1 LIWVDVIPSTGTS
14 VGCAGI
20 GVSLS
25 EGAGVWVA
33 VAVKGTEKGVGVT
46 IVSSLNLELQPVYKR
61 IKTVKITLENR
72 MGTLGFY
79 RLSQ

>member
-1 LIWVDVIPSTGTS
+1 VDVIPSTGTI

-20 GVSLS
+20 GVLVC

-33 VAVKGTEKGVGVT
+33 VAVNVIEKVVVVT

-61 IKTVKITLENR
+61 IKMMKITLEDR
-72 MGTLGFY
+72 MDTAGF
-79 RLSQ
+79 